1 MTTSQEKIEQ
11 TLTPSKPYKPHV
23 IFRLLPTLTLV
34 ALTGWWTRIS
44 HKICDR
50 QTQKP
55 YRKWV

>member
-34 ALTGWWTRIS
+34 QLGES
-44 HKICDR
+44 NPPDF
-50 QTQKP
+50 
-55 YRKWV
+55 YRNFRD

>member
-34 ALTGWWTRIS
+34 ALT
-44 HKICDR
+44 
-50 QTQKP
+50 
-55 YRKWV
+55 